1 MSEIRIKP
9 SIINYFNTRIIP
21 IEFEYFEPKSLS
33 EALELLDKFGKE
45 GRILAGGTDLIVQMK
60 IRRKTPKYVI
70 NIKKIPGL
78 AFIRMDD
85 DGLRIGAATKLRAL
99 EKSGVVRRYYQA
111 LYEAIKSMASVQIR
125 NMGTI
130 GGNLCNASPA
140 ADTAPPL
147 MIYEAK
153 LKLISKKG
161 ERLVPV
167 TKFFK
172 GPGIT
177 VCEPNE
183 LLLEIII
190 PKPPT
195 ERFGSKFIK
204 IARTSMDL
212 AKVNVAV
219 AIKLSDDMKSIEDV
233 KIALGS
239 VAPTPIRAYSAE
251 DFLKGK
257 EFIEEN
263 VEKAAEIAS
272 AETKPITDVRSTAW
286 YRKEVSKVIVRDALI
301 EAYRRAKGVR

>member
-1 MSEIRIKP
+1 MTNVNIKP
-9 SIINYFNTRIIP
+9 SMINYFNTRIIP
-21 IEFEYFEPKSLS
+21 IDFEYFEPKTLN
-33 EALELLDKFGKE
+33 EALELLSKFGKE
-45 GRILAGGTDLIVQMK
+45 AKILAGGTDLLVQMK

-70 NIKKIPGL
+70 NIKKIPEL
-78 AFIRMDD
+78 VFIRMSNDAIH
-85 DGLRIGAATKLRAL
+85 IGAATKLRMI
-99 EKSGVVRRYYQA
+99 EKAEYIRKYYQA
-111 LYEAIKSMASVQIR
+111 LYEAIRSMASVQIR

-153 LKLISKKG
+153 LKLISKRG
-161 ERLVPV
+161 ERVVPI
-167 TKFFK
+167 TEFFK

-177 VCEPNE
+177 ICEPDE

-195 ERFGSKFIK
+195 KRFGSKFIK

-219 AIKLSDDMKSIEDV
+219 ALKVGSDMKSIEDV

-251 DFLKGK
+251 EFLKGK
-257 EFIEEN
+257 EFNEEN
-263 VEKAAEIAS
+263 IRKAAEIAS

-286 YRKEVSKVIVRDALI
+286 YRREVAKVIVRDALI
-301 EAYRRAKGVR
+301 EAYRRATG

>member
-1 MSEIRIKP
+1 MTNVNIKP

-21 IEFEYFEPKSLS
+21 IDFEYFEPKTLNK
-33 EALELLDKFGKE
+33 ALELLSKFGKE
-45 GRILAGGTDLIVQMK
+45 AKILAGGTDLLVQMK

-70 NIKKIPGL
+70 NIKKIPEL
-78 AFIRMDD
+78 VFIRMSSDAIH
-85 DGLRIGAATKLRAL
+85 IGAAAKLRML
-99 EKSGVVRRYYQA
+99 EKSEYIRKYYQA
-111 LYEAIKSMASVQIR
+111 LYEAIRSMASVQIR
-125 NMGTI
+125 NMATI

-161 ERLVPV
+161 ERVVPI

-177 VCEPNE
+177 VCEPDE

-219 AIKLSDDMKSIEDV
+219 ALKVNSDMKSIEDV

-251 DFLKGK
+251 EFLKGK
-257 EFIEEN
+257 EFNEEN
-263 VEKAAEIAS
+263 IRKTAEIAS

-286 YRKEVSKVIVRDALI
+286 YRKEVAKVIVRDALT
-301 EAYRRAKGVR
+301 EAYRRARG

>member
-1 MSEIRIKP
+1 MTDVNIKP

-21 IEFEYFEPKSLS
+21 IDFEYFEPKTLN
-33 EALELLDKFGKE
+33 EALELLSKFGKE
-45 GRILAGGTDLIVQMK
+45 AKILAGGTDLLVQMK

-70 NIKKIPGL
+70 NIKKIPEL
-78 AFIRMDD
+78 VFIRMSNEAIH
-85 DGLRIGAATKLRAL
+85 IGAATKLRML
-99 EKSGVVRRYYQA
+99 EKSEYVRKYYQA
-111 LYEAIKSMASVQIR
+111 LYEAVRSMASVQIR

-153 LKLISKKG
+153 LKLKSKRG
-161 ERLVPV
+161 ERVVPI
-167 TKFFK
+167 TEFFK

-177 VCEPNE
+177 VCEPDE
-183 LLLEIII
+183 LLLEIVI

-195 ERFGSKFIK
+195 ERFSSKFIK

-219 AIKLSDDMKSIEDV
+219 ALKIGSDMKSIEDV

-251 DFLKGK
+251 EFLKGK
-257 EFIEEN
+257 EFNEEN
-263 VEKAAEIAS
+263 IKKAAEIAS

-286 YRKEVSKVIVRDALI
+286 YRKEVAKVIVRDALS
-301 EAYRRAKGVR
+301 EAYRRAMG

>member
-1 MSEIRIKP
+1 MTNVNIKP

-21 IEFEYFEPKSLS
+21 IDFEYFEPKTLN
-33 EALELLDKFGKE
+33 EALELLSKFGKE
-45 GRILAGGTDLIVQMK
+45 AKILAGGTDLLVQMK

-70 NIKKIPGL
+70 NIKKIPEL
-78 AFIRMDD
+78 AFIRMSSDAIH
-85 DGLRIGAATKLRAL
+85 IGAATKLRML
-99 EKSGVVRRYYQA
+99 EKSEYIRKYYH
-111 LYEAIKSMASVQIR
+111 R
-125 NMGTI
+125 NMATI

-161 ERLVPV
+161 ERVVPI
-167 TKFFK
+167 TEFFK

-177 VCEPNE
+177 VCEPDE

-219 AIKLSDDMKSIEDV
+219 ALKVDSDMKSIEDV

-251 DFLKGK
+251 EFLKGK
-257 EFIEEN
+257 EFNEEN
-263 VEKAAEIAS
+263 IRKAAEIAS

-286 YRKEVSKVIVRDALI
+286 YRKEVAKVIVRDALT
-301 EAYRRAKGVR
+301 EAYRRATR